1 MSRSVFM
8 PELIPPNKEEH
19 IRFIA
24 ETCDQLTVEPSDNE
38 DVSVS
43 SAISLLE
50 YLGAPKRNQYS
61 EYKCDKDRVDLVG
74 RFDTHELSTNFNV
87 KPVDPDIIFEVKN
100 SKYEFLKLSR
110 YTSVTA
116 QLQRYLRSRQCRSV
130 RHGII
135 FNGRQLQ
142 LFKKHGQISYP
153 ITDIL
158 NVDGASIHATLTI
171 LWSLIHEKRECDRG
185 TILTVWNNKGGV
197 GKTTVAQS
205 LGLLLSTKTS
215 RRGENRNKVLL
226 IDYDHNQ
233 ADLTQNFDFKP
244 SFGSTATLLE
254 SMIKNKLSSEI
265 ISSSFLKFD
274 NHKNSQRHNFSID
287 LLPADQT
294 FNTVGFDYTKA
305 FTGLYDH
312 PLRALCLK
320 LSEFYDYVIIDAPP
334 NYEQSI
340 FSREAVLAADC
351 ILPIALFLEKNSV
364 RNYASS
370 LFTHIAEAS
379 KKRSDGGPFSL
390 GIWFNKWRNNQ
401 AHKRITLQYLNKII
415 DEYHPQSQ
423 QPELERIFYKKRF
436 GHVILR
442 KIQESPDVARSIMD
456 KKHLPGVV
464 RFRRASS
471 GFSDLLS
478 EFTD

>member
-8 PELIPPNKEEH
+8 LELMPPNKEEH

-24 ETCDQLTVEPSDNE
+24 ETCEQLILTPSVNE
-38 DVSVS
+38 SVSVG
-43 SAISLLE
+43 SAKTLIE
-50 YLGAPKRNQYS
+50 CLGAPRSNQYS
-61 EYKCDKDRVDLVG
+61 QYRCDGNDKADIVA
-74 RFDTHELSTNFNV
+74 RFDTKDLPANFNV

-100 SKYEFLKLSR
+100 SQYEFLKLSR
-110 YTSVTA
+110 YISVTA
-116 QLQRYLRSRQCRSV
+116 QLQRYFRSRRCRSV

-215 RRGENRNKVLL
+215 CRGENRNKVLL

-254 SMIKNKLSSEI
+254 SMITNKLSSEI

-274 NHKNSQRHNFSID
+274 NHRNSQRHNFSID
-287 LLPADQT
+287 LLPAD
-294 FNTVGFDYTKA
+294 
-305 FTGLYDH
+305 
-312 PLRALCLK
+312 
-320 LSEFYDYVIIDAPP
+320 
-334 NYEQSI
+334 
-340 FSREAVLAADC
+340 
-351 ILPIALFLEKNSV
+351 
-364 RNYASS
+364 
-370 LFTHIAEAS
+370 
-379 KKRSDGGPFSL
+379 
-390 GIWFNKWRNNQ
+390 
-401 AHKRITLQYLNKII
+401 
-415 DEYHPQSQ
+415 
-423 QPELERIFYKKRF
+423 
-436 GHVILR
+436 
-442 KIQESPDVARSIMD
+442 
-456 KKHLPGVV
+456 
-464 RFRRASS
+464 
-471 GFSDLLS
+471 
-478 EFTD
+478 